1 MTVYLVIML
10 VVNKIFV
17 RFMMMKLMYFL
28 KTLHDK
34 YSLLEYMYDVCIHK
48 MCNMPL

>member
-1 MTVYLVIML
+1 
-10 VVNKIFV
+10 
-17 RFMMMKLMYFL
+17 MMMKLMYFL

-48 MCNMPL
+48 MCNMPLWRVNEHMQKLQHW